1 MKNIFQIDDIIFDF
15 NLTDLLRGKIH
26 VEKAGVE
33 GVAIGT
39 YRKTSGELKKKEKK
53 SKEKS
58 KAAKAITAEK
68 DKLVDSAKNQLIGM
82 FAQYNPETIV
92 KDLQNDLKSPALGQ
106 TIYTDVQEKIKKWQ
120 NTPVELEKSV
130 NEFSSNV
137 QTVLNTDW
145 SNVKD
150 VAKIKSAIETVKGAI
165 NQGQELSDTITKTM
179 KDIQSDTQLT
189 VDYAKQIQDA
199 IVSDKNL
206 VENKVN
212 DVKKLFSVDGL
223 TEIMSD
229 AVKGIIYDYAGKY
242 GPYVTSLVDT
252 ALSSVNE
259 VKAKV
264 PASDGEKKESKKK
277 KESRKRLAGRDIYYR
292 KDRVPKLLIEEAVA
306 SGYEFGTDQLLFKGV
321 AKNISSNQNMVGKN
335 TTVDA
340 NFKILGNPNEASI
353 IIDARTNAEVPLV
366 NASYNGH
373 GFDIS
378 ANAEVFALTSKSD
391 ITAMLTADKDGSFT
405 VGGILDMNVSSM
417 TGMDFEPAEI
427 CRVYKNA
434 LSEVK
439 ELTLGFGI
447 GYSKDGKLSIEL
459 KNLDKLTM
467 QLVNPVK
474 SALMKEV
481 NGIMETAKTEA
492 LKMLTEKTGLA
503 SDSIMKFTDIST
515 AMGELQNKSDG
526 LKKQLEQK
534 QTELTDMLSNYAKN
548 AAGETL
554 KDVIPTS
561 GGGSTK
567 ESAEK
572 ALKGLF
578 GR

>member
-1 MKNIFQIDDIIFDF
+1 MM
-15 NLTDLLRGKIH
+15 
-26 VEKAGVE
+26 
-33 GVAIGT
+33 AIMM
-39 YRKTSGELKKKEKK
+39 
-53 SKEKS
+53 
-58 KAAKAITAEK
+58 
-68 DKLVDSAKNQLIGM
+68 DKL
-82 FAQYNPETIV
+82 
-92 KDLQNDLKSPALGQ
+92 QNTCPIASIQRLGSLNALKSG
-106 TIYTDVQEKIKKWQ
+106 T
-120 NTPVELEKSV
+120 
-130 NEFSSNV
+130 
-137 QTVLNTDW
+137 
-145 SNVKD
+145 
-150 VAKIKSAIETVKGAI
+150 
-165 NQGQELSDTITKTM
+165 
-179 KDIQSDTQLT
+179 
-189 VDYAKQIQDA
+189 
-199 IVSDKNL
+199 KNL
-206 VENKVN
+206 ARPSMAPGIVHPFTAMINK
-212 DVKKLFSVDGL
+212 
-223 TEIMSD
+223 
-229 AVKGIIYDYAGKY
+229 
-242 GPYVTSLVDT
+242 
-252 ALSSVNE
+252 
-259 VKAKV
+259 
-264 PASDGEKKESKKK
+264 
-277 KESRKRLAGRDIYYR
+277 
-292 KDRVPKLLIEEAVA
+292 
-306 SGYEFGTDQLLFKGV
+306 
-321 AKNISSNQNMVGKN
+321 NMIGKN
-335 TTVDA
+335 TKIAAD
-340 NFKILGNPNEASI
+340 FKILEHPNNAKV
-353 IIDARTNAEVPLV
+353 IIDARANSNDPLV
-366 NASYNGH
+366 TASYNG
-373 GFDIS
+373 GGYDI
-378 ANAEVFALTSKSD
+378 NADAKVFNLKSKSD
-391 ITAMLTADKDGSFT
+391 ITAILTADENGSFS

-447 GYSKDGKLSIEL
+447 GQSKDGKLSIEL

-548 AAGETL
+548 AAGDAL